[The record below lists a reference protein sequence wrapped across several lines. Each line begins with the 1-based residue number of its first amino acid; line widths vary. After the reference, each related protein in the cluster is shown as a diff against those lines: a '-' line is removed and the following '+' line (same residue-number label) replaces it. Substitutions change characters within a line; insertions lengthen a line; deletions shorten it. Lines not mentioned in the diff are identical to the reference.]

1 MTMIST
7 ILILAVAL
15 LAGGWTHYPA
25 HGTFAMFLLIVLAL
39 GLGFDWHDQS
49 AEEIR
54 HYNNARGYKDNE
66 DHLAR

>member
-1 MTMIST
+1 MTVIST

-15 LAGGWTHYPA
+15 LASGWTHCPA

-49 AEEIR
+49 ADEIR
-54 HYNNARGYKDNE
+54 HYNNATGYKDKH
-66 DHLAR
+66 DK